1 MIQYFSNDTDKL
13 GDNSEHL
20 YRVSRRLVL
29 NFKIIF
35 LMTYH
40 KKTRFAIKTKIE
52 KLSLGHLDIC

>member
-20 YRVSRRLVL
+20 CRVSRRLVL
-29 NFKIIF
+29 NLKIIF
-35 LMTYH
+35 LMTDH